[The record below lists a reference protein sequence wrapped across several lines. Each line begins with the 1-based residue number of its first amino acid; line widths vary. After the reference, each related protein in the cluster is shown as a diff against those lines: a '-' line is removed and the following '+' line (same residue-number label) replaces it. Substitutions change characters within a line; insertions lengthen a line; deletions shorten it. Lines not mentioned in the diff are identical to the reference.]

1 MLQLVGVVFDSL
13 LAEKCQICKDGCIAT
28 MAQGPQNKDKIIR
41 EGSVRE
47 SLPATL
53 FRVVLDD
60 GREILA
66 HLSGK
71 MRLHYIKV
79 LPGDRVRVEMSPYDD
94 TKGRIVH
101 RLK

>member
-1 MLQLVGVVFDSL
+1 MKQEKDLFEGVVLD
-13 LAEKCQICKDGCIAT
+13 A
-28 MAQGPQNKDKIIR
+28 
-41 EGSVRE
+41 
-47 SLPATL
+47 LPSTL
-53 FRVVLDD
+53 FKIKLDD
-60 GREILA
+60 GREILG

-79 LPGDRVRVEMSPYDD
+79 LPGDRVRVEMTPYDE

>member
-1 MLQLVGVVFDSL
+1 MR
-13 LAEKCQICKDGCIAT
+13 
-28 MAQGPQNKDKIIR
+28 KDKILR
-41 EGSVRE
+41 EGVVLE
-47 SLPATL
+47 NLPSTL
-53 FRVVLDD
+53 FKVRMND
-60 GREILA
+60 GGEVLA

-79 LPGDRVRVEMSPYDD
+79 LPGDRVRLEMTPYDE

>member
-1 MLQLVGVVFDSL
+1 MTPSL
-13 LAEKCQICKDGCIAT
+13 FFAIIVIGFMSREKTYQ
-28 MAQGPQNKDKIIR
+28 
-41 EGSVRE
+41 EGIVLE
-47 SLPATL
+47 NLPNTL
-53 FRVVLDD
+53 FKVKLDD

-79 LPGDRVRVEMSPYDD
+79 LVGDRVRVEMTPYDE

>member
-1 MLQLVGVVFDSL
+1 MKKEKMYQEGVVL
-13 LAEKCQICKDGCIAT
+13 E
-28 MAQGPQNKDKIIR
+28 N
-41 EGSVRE
+41 
-47 SLPATL
+47 LPSAL
-53 FRVVLDD
+53 FKVKLDD

-71 MRLHYIKV
+71 MRLHHIKV
-79 LPGDRVRVEMSPYDD
+79 LPGDRVRMEMTPYDE